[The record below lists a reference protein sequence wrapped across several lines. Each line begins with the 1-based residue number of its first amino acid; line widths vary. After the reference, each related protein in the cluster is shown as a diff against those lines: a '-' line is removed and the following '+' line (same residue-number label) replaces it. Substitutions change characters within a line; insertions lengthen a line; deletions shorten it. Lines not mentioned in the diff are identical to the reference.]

1 MEKQKE
7 TKKRKVNIYKIASL
21 IFIILYII
29 IIVKNNNRYIN
40 INIACYI
47 LIFFNILYIGIK
59 QKRVIKKGGKK

>member
-1 MEKQKE
+1 MKKQ
-7 TKKRKVNIYKIASL
+7 RINYFKIISL
-21 IFIILYII
+21 LLIILYII

-40 INIACYI
+40 INISCYM